1 MVDSS
6 AGQRT
11 AMLEFVSRIS
21 VVCFVASYVV
31 ALACEAS
38 RLLFRS
44 GVRGAVMVGFAAAGL
59 VAHTAFLLWRAAS
72 EAAVPLS
79 SPFDW
84 YLLAAWVLAAGS
96 LALTLANPRI
106 PIGLFTLPV
115 VLALIG
121 AATLS
126 SRAAFPQSP
135 ATQVWGVIHGSFN
148 LAASLAVAAG
158 AIAAVMWLFQAG
170 RLARK
175 EPPKRGFRMPSLERL
190 SHTTMHAMTVAAW
203 TAAAGFTSGLILN
216 AVNKQRGLLETV
228 PWTDPVVLRMAML
241 VSWLMVA
248 AVIART
254 VKQRPGGA
262 RMIVWLS
269 LVSFFVLTGSIV
281 WGLFGATRH
290 GVPPTPP
297 SAINEVAS

>member
-1 MVDSS
+1 
-6 AGQRT
+6 
-11 AMLEFVSRIS
+11 MLEFVSRIS
-21 VVCFVASYVV
+21 VVCFAASYAV

-59 VAHTAFLLWRAAS
+59 IAHTAFLFWRAAT
-72 EAAVPLS
+72 EAAIPLS

-96 LALTLANPRI
+96 LGLTLTTPRT

-126 SRAAFPQSP
+126 SREPFPQSP

-175 EPPKRGFRMPSLERL
+175 QAPMRGFRMPSLERL
-190 SHTTMHAMTVAAW
+190 FDTTVHAMTVAAW
-203 TAAAGFTSGLILN
+203 TAAAGFTSGIVLN
-216 AVNKQRGLLETV
+216 AVNKRRGLLETV

-241 VSWLMVA
+241 VAWL
-248 AVIART
+248 VIAALIARA
-254 VKQRPGGA
+254 VRRRPGGA

-269 LVSFFVLTGSIV
+269 LVSFAVLTGSIV
-281 WGLFGATRH
+281 WGLFGDTRH
-290 GVPPTPP
+290 GVPPLSP

>member
-1 MVDSS
+1 
-6 AGQRT
+6 
-11 AMLEFVSRIS
+11 MLDFVSRIS
-21 VVCFVASYVV
+21 VVCFAASYAV

-72 EAAVPLS
+72 EGAVPLS

-96 LALTLANPRI
+96 LALTLATPRT
-106 PIGLFTLPV
+106 PIGLFMLPV

-126 SRAAFPQSP
+126 SREPFPQTP
-135 ATQVWGVIHGSFN
+135 ATQVWGMIHGSLN

-175 EPPKRGFRMPSLERL
+175 QAPKWGFRMPSLERL
-190 SHTTMHAMTVAAW
+190 FETTRHAMTVAAW
-203 TAAAGFTSGLILN
+203 TAAAGFTSGIILN

-228 PWTDPVVLRMAML
+228 PWTDPVVLRMGML
-241 VSWLMVA
+241 VSWLIVA
-248 AVIART
+248 AVIARV

-262 RMIVWLS
+262 RTIVWLS
-269 LVSFFVLTGSIV
+269 LVSFAVLTGSIL
-281 WGLFGATRH
+281 WGLFGDTRH
-290 GVPPTPP
+290 GVPPVSPP
-297 SAINEVAS
+297 AINEVAA

>member
-1 MVDSS
+1 
-6 AGQRT
+6 
-11 AMLEFVSRIS
+11 MLEFVSRIS
-21 VVCFVASYVV
+21 VVCFVASYAV

-72 EAAVPLS
+72 EAAIPLS

-96 LALTLANPRI
+96 LALTLANPRT
-106 PIGLFTLPV
+106 PIGLFILPV

-126 SRAAFPQSP
+126 SREPFPQSP

-175 EPPKRGFRMPSLERL
+175 QAPMRGFRMPSLERL
-190 SHTTMHAMTVAAW
+190 FETTLHAMTVAAW
-203 TAAAGFTSGLILN
+203 TAAAGFTSGIILN
-216 AVNKQRGLLETV
+216 AVNKRRGLLETV

-241 VSWLMVA
+241 VSWLIVA
-248 AVIART
+248 AVIARM
-254 VKQRPGGA
+254 VRRRPGGA
-262 RMIVWLS
+262 RTIVWLS
-269 LVSFFVLTGSIV
+269 LVSFAVLAGSIV
-281 WGLFGATRH
+281 WGLFGDTRH
-290 GVPPTPP
+290 GVPPVPP
-297 SAINEVAS
+297 PAVNEVAS

>member
-1 MVDSS
+1 
-6 AGQRT
+6 
-11 AMLEFVSRIS
+11 MLEFVSRIS
-21 VVCFVASYVV
+21 VVCFVASYAV

-203 TAAAGFTSGLILN
+203 TAAAGFTSGRNLN
-216 AVNKQRGLLETV
+216 SVKKQRGRLETV

>member
-1 MVDSS
+1 
-6 AGQRT
+6 
-11 AMLEFVSRIS
+11 MLEFVSRIS
-21 VVCFVASYVV
+21 VVCFVASYAV

-59 VAHTAFLLWRAAS
+59 VAHTAFLVWRAAT
-72 EAAVPLS
+72 EAAMPLS